1 MLKAAKPE
9 KNEKTA
15 AISPIFADCQSALKI
30 TSDPNNV
37 PDAIIVGIDIS
48 IDMFALSKRLK
59 PSCLAPIIVIPER
72 DDPGIKAIACHIP
85 ILQASIKS
93 QSFFTLPCGDFWS
106 TKYNKIPNKS
116 IAQPIIRID
125 LIASLYPDNFS
136 INPQIITGSV
146 ATISNR
152 ANFEP
157 LLEKSPTNKRKNP
170 KNASFTSCQ
179 KYKITAP
186 SVPI

>member
-72 DDPGIKAIACHIP
+72 DDPGIKAIACQIP

-93 QSFFTLPCGDFWS
+93 QSFLLCLVVIFGLQSIIKYQIKALP
-106 TKYNKIPNKS
+106 N
-116 IAQPIIRID
+116 
-125 LIASLYPDNFS
+125 LLY
-136 INPQIITGSV
+136 
-146 ATISNR
+146 
-152 ANFEP
+152 E
-157 LLEKSPTNKRKNP
+157 
-170 KNASFTSCQ
+170 
-179 KYKITAP
+179 
-186 SVPI
+186 